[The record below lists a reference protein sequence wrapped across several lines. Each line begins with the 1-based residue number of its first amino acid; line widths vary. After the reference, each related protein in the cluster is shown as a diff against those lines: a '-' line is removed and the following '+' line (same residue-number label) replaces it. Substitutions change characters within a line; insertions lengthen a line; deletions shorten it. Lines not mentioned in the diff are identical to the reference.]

1 MREIKFRAWHPA
13 SNEMV
18 YFDNEKAADDIYIAK
33 SMLTLMANKHDLGS
47 GLLMQFTGLKDKN
60 GVDIYEGDIINW
72 RNTLL
77 EVMWGSC
84 GWVLKSPVFSRFGIS
99 KDRAKCSEINTTG
112 YTHKSEVVGNIHE
125 SPDMMKDL

>member
-60 GVDIYEGDIINW
+60 GVDIYEGDFLGIGDCENLPVVFHDGSY
-72 RNTLL
+72 RLRDGLSNQGMSTL
-77 EVMWGSC
+77 VG
-84 GWVLKSPVFSRFGIS
+84 
-99 KDRAKCSEINTTG
+99 DRTG
-112 YTHKSEVVGNIHE
+112 RLEVVGNIHE
-125 SPDMMKDL
+125 NPDMLKDL